1 MSGVGGAIERFAA
14 FLNGDSPPP
23 TPPELA
29 VQSADDRELGTMA
42 CIVTASAWYADQA
55 GSSELVRLMLTRA
68 VELGAVVD
76 EFRPLVDVVLDD
88 LDLYE
93 CAVAALGQIDAFVTD
108 CADASLDEAIGVLGE
123 FRDGGHR
130 LTIRSTCIKALLT
143 ALWLRWQDSGRAEDL
158 DEVITTGGEGDDL
171 VRAALA
177 ERGDGDR
184 DVWRQVRLG
193 IAMKLRGA
201 RTAAFERTRDIV
213 HLNEV
218 VRLGTV
224 AMPFM
229 PRDDKPF
236 LIASH
241 ADALQTRY
249 HLTGT
254 VEDLDDAIAGR
265 RRQRILFP
273 QNEEGWF
280 HASAML
286 CELLHARRE
295 IAEVATDL
303 DGLID
308 LNEDL
313 LRDERIQHE
322 HRTELAWI
330 QARRL
335 RERWTRTGFADD
347 LGRAAALAR
356 ELAGQTTE
364 PGLLSSLG
372 FMLFEWASLTG
383 DGDDLRL
390 SIDLGR
396 RSASSPGP
404 PRDQG
409 RRLSNLFVAEVRLA
423 EETGQIEEFDAAI
436 ATARATV
443 ALFGESEPEHA
454 EFLVNV
460 AAGLRGRFQL
470 SGSEDDLGQAL
481 HCTRAAL
488 SRSIGDAGRMR
499 CGALLV
505 LLLAD
510 RLDRFGDPAAFDE
523 AKQVIEQG
531 LHLDPA
537 WLGSIS
543 HLGEVVGRRGAEHG
557 IDPRAG
563 KALLSLL
570 NRGILE
576 SCVEMAGVG
585 ARARNPAVLELAM
598 SALKTAESLGGAPD
612 PAIYTGLRGQI
623 LFRQWQIS
631 GVRADLDTAIALLLD
646 AVSATER
653 SAPVWA
659 SDNLKDAAYLLY
671 RRYRRRSHRADLEE
685 SCRLLERA
693 LPLAE
698 DGTELRATVEER
710 LHRQRRQLA
719 NAPMMLVHS
728 DVGEVDREGLS
739 SSYGMSALQAWNRGE
754 PRESGLSWVRAG
766 GDVTAD
772 PGSPRVLFL
781 RTFTGDDTAYK
792 VIDSL
797 AAALGGGAGRI
808 EIVSD
813 QRDRDAI
820 DPRVD
825 IIPAT
830 RENWRRVVLERMF
843 AADAIVLYL
852 SPKDIDFPEFP
863 FADSRHR
870 IATGEEMHDAL
881 VDAPMSRPITGP
893 GLLREVAYLNRANM
907 LPITVLVCGEQY
919 QGTLNDLIALAG
931 AMGDATDPAGNFLTP
946 RFTATDKQ
954 VGHLHKAYRGISFQ
968 HEEGALPGLAE
979 VIRTALADMRTENIT
994 RQPVPW
1000 RLQDLWGRSP
1010 EPRNLPPDNVAK
1022 IIEFSDVEEL
1032 LFLPEGEIT
1041 EISHDGMLVV
1051 LDREAIAHGCPHC
1064 RAATDRIFFFVEGL
1078 HSAQELAETGPATAK
1093 ARCQVCGRRSSYLG
1107 FGHLEPM

>member
-1 MSGVGGAIERFAA
+1 LSGVGGAIERLAA

-23 TPPELA
+23 APRELA
-29 VQSADDRELGTMA
+29 VPTADDRELGTMA
-42 CIVTASAWYADQA
+42 CIVTASAWYTDQTE
-55 GSSELVRLMLTRA
+55 SSELVGLTLTRA
-68 VELGAVVD
+68 VELDAVVD
-76 EFRPLVDVVLDD
+76 EFRPLVDIVLDD
-88 LDLYE
+88 IDLHE
-93 CAVAALGQIDAFVTD
+93 HAVDALGRINAFVAD
-108 CADASLDEAIGVLGE
+108 CADASLDEAIAVLGE

-130 LTIRSTCIKALLT
+130 LAIRPTCLDALMM
-143 ALWLRWQDSGRAEDL
+143 ALWLRWQDSGQAEDL
-158 DEVITTGGEGDDL
+158 DEVIATGGEDDDL

-184 DVWRQVRLG
+184 EVWRQVRLG

-201 RTAAFERTRDIV
+201 RAAAFARTRDIV

-224 AMPFM
+224 AMPFV

-236 LIASH
+236 LIASQ

-249 HLTGT
+249 RSTGT
-254 VEDLDDAIAGR
+254 IEDLDEAIAAR

-273 QNEEGWF
+273 ENEEGWF

-286 CELLHARRE
+286 CDLLHARRE
-295 IAEVATDL
+295 IAEVPTDL
-303 DGLID
+303 DDLID

-313 LRDERIQHE
+313 LRDARVQQE
-322 HRTELAWI
+322 HRTELLWI

-356 ELAGQTTE
+356 ELAGRATE

-383 DGDDLRL
+383 DLDDLRL

-396 RSASSPGP
+396 RSASPPGP
-404 PRDQG
+404 PREQG
-409 RRLSNLFVAEVRLA
+409 RRLSNLFAAESRLA
-423 EETGQIEEFDAAI
+423 EETGLVEDFDAAI

-443 ALFGESEPEHA
+443 ALFGEAEPEHA
-454 EFLVNV
+454 EFLVNL
-460 AAGLRGRFQL
+460 AAGLRGRCL
-470 SGSEDDLGQAL
+470 RSGAQEDLGEAL
-481 HCTRAAL
+481 QHTRAAL
-488 SRSIGDAGRMR
+488 SESLGEAGRSR
-499 CGALLV
+499 CRALL
-505 LLLAD
+505 LHLLAD

-523 AKQVIEQG
+523 ARSVIEEG
-531 LHLDPA
+531 VDLDPA
-537 WLGSIS
+537 WLGGVS
-543 HLGEVVGRRGAEHG
+543 HFGEVVDRRGAEAG
-557 IDPRAG
+557 VDPGAG
-563 KALLSLL
+563 QALLSLL
-570 NRGILE
+570 NQGILE
-576 SCVEMAGVG
+576 FCVEMASAG
-585 ARARNPAVLELAM
+585 AETRNLAVLDLAM
-598 SALKTAESLGGAPD
+598 ATLDAAESIGGGPD
-612 PAIYTGLRGQI
+612 PAVCTGLRGQI
-623 LFRQWQIS
+623 LFRQWQLN
-631 GVRADLDTAIALLLD
+631 GVRGDLDAAIALLID
-646 AVSATER
+646 AAAATER
-653 SAPVWA
+653 TAPAWA
-659 SDNLKDAAYLLY
+659 ADNLKDAAHLLY
-671 RRYRRRSHRADLEE
+671 RRHRRRSHRADLEE

-710 LHRQRRQLA
+710 LHHQRRQLV

-728 DVGEVDREGLS
+728 DVGEADREGLS
-739 SSYGMSALQAWNRGE
+739 SPYGMSAQQSWNNGE
-754 PRESGLSWVRAG
+754 PRESGLSWVHTG
-766 GDVTAD
+766 GDATAD
-772 PGSPRVLFL
+772 PGDPRVLFL
-781 RTFTGDDTAYK
+781 RTFTGDDTAYQ
-792 VIDSL
+792 VIESL
-797 AAALGGGAGRI
+797 AAALDGGSGRI
-808 EIVSD
+808 EVVSD

-852 SPKDIDFPEFP
+852 SPKDVDFPEFP
-863 FADSRHR
+863 FADAKHQ
-870 IATGEEMHDAL
+870 IATGEEMRNAL

-931 AMGDATDPAGNFLTP
+931 AMGDATDLAGNLLTP

-954 VGHLHKAYRGISFQ
+954 VGHLHKAFRGISFQ
-968 HEEGALPGLAE
+968 PGETASELGAA
-979 VIRTALADMRTENIT
+979 IRTALADLRAAGIT

-1000 RLQDLWGRSP
+1000 RLRDLCGRSP
-1010 EPRNLPPDNVAK
+1010 EPRNLPPDNAAK

-1041 EISHDGMLVV
+1041 EISRDEMLVV
-1051 LDREAIAHGCPHC
+1051 LDREAIAHGCPYC

-1078 HSAQELAETGPATAK
+1078 HSARELAETELSTVR